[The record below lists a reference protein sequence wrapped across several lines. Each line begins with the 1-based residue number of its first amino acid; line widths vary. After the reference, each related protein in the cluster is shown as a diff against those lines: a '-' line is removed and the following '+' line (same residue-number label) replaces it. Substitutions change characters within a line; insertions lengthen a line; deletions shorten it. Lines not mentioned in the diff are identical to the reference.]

1 MSSLSLPRVL
11 QNRKTSLDQEREHF
25 EKIQAA
31 SISKAINT
39 LENPV
44 KEKHARNA
52 IIGTFQEKSAETF
65 WRCVTKLPLQEHRI
79 VAWKFCH
86 VLHKVLRE
94 GHPNVLASSQRHKTL
109 LQDLGK
115 LWVHLKDGYGKLIQ
129 QYCQLLLTK
138 LDFHRRNP
146 GFPGNLVLSEE
157 DLCRIGD
164 NDVNNYFQMC
174 VEMFDYIDEILG
186 LQSAIFGSLDM
197 SRSNSMTSH
206 GQCRLA
212 PLLPCILDSAQL
224 YDLCVKILFKMHATL
239 PPDLLSGHRKRFL
252 RQFTILRQFY
262 LGSSNLQYFKTLI
275 QIPLLPENPPNF
287 LVQAELSTY
296 VTQAAIVLPDE
307 DPSENNSM
315 IGELVDLGIGN
326 SVTSSE
332 TSQRSLSPDLLTQRD
347 NMIQHLH
354 GELNAHQSLIIQ
366 LKQQVSTL
374 EMELAKKDSELTQ
387 ERLIR
392 DDLLHQVNSMD
403 NFDELDKK
411 YKLLEEKFNKLKEVY
426 TKLRE
431 EHITL
436 LRQKAAVDKSLK
448 GSEKMTRFAQTANS
462 LLLSIKSDVDKQL
475 SNMRTVEFNMAPQRI
490 KFEEELIAL
499 QTTVD
504 STTRH
509 NDELL
514 RVTELLKTEVSEVK
528 QKLTDAV
535 QIKSDLELKLSESE
549 ELRFSINAL
558 WFECCRKIIEHTSEM
573 LDYPS
578 MSSATC
584 SPECVSLIKEKL
596 ISSIGKGKDEVAGF
610 AHYVA
615 MYIVFGKAVSNT
627 KSDLND
633 AQKLLDKCKQVGKD
647 SVKLLTAWQTG
658 VKIDECCNSLIST
671 LNDVESMAFS
681 TQANESLGD
690 LVEDELSI
698 MDRAIEEAAKR
709 IQEMITES
717 RAAHSGIKLE
727 VNEQILD
734 SCTSLMAAIRVL
746 VHKSRKLQAEI
757 VANQGSNGS
766 AKEFYK
772 RNHQWTEGL
781 ISAAKSIGLG
791 AKGLLDAANEAVSG
805 EGKLERLIVASHCV
819 AAGTAQLVVAS
830 RVKASQNS
838 DNLAELSQASRNVT
852 NATATVV
859 ATAKSCAQ
867 LVQQTEDLD
876 LGVLNEHQ
884 TKRLEIEC
892 QVRVLELES
901 SLEKERMKL
910 SALRKLH
917 YQEDQS

>member
-1 MSSLSLPRVL
+1 MEEL
-11 QNRKTSLDQEREHF
+11 H
-25 EKIQAA
+25 AA

-157 DLCRIGD
+157 DLCKIGD

-287 LVQAELSTY
+287 LIQAELSTY

-354 GELNAHQSLIIQ
+354 GEINAHQSLIIQ

-499 QTTVD
+499 QSTVD
-504 STTRH
+504 STTRQ

-514 RVTELLKTEVSEVK
+514 METELLKTEVCEIK

-535 QIKSDLELKLSESE
+535 NLKSDLELKLSESE

-573 LDYPS
+573 LDDPS
-578 MSSATC
+578 MSSSTC
-584 SPECVSLIKEKL
+584 SPACVSLIKEKL
-596 ISSIGKGKDEVAGF
+596 VGFIEKGKDEVAGF

-658 VKIDECCNSLIST
+658 VKIDECCNGLIST

>member
-436 LRQKAAVDKSLK
+436 LRQ
-448 GSEKMTRFAQTANS
+448 
-462 LLLSIKSDVDKQL
+462 KSDVDKQL

>member
-436 LRQKAAVDKSLK
+436 LRQK
-448 GSEKMTRFAQTANS
+448 
-462 LLLSIKSDVDKQL
+462 SDVDKQL

-514 RVTELLKTEVSEVK
+514 RVTELLKTEVCEVK
-528 QKLTDAV
+528 QQLTDAV

-596 ISSIGKGKDEVAGF
+596 VSSIGKGKDEVAGF

-615 MYIVFGKAVSNT
+615 MYIIFGKAVSNT

-633 AQKLLDKCKQVGKD
+633 AQSKFVH
-647 SVKLLTAWQTG
+647 T
-658 VKIDECCNSLIST
+658 T
-671 LNDVESMAFS
+671 LYY
-681 TQANESLGD
+681 L
-690 LVEDELSI
+690 
-698 MDRAIEEAAKR
+698 K
-709 IQEMITES
+709 
-717 RAAHSGIKLE
+717 
-727 VNEQILD
+727 
-734 SCTSLMAAIRVL
+734 
-746 VHKSRKLQAEI
+746 
-757 VANQGSNGS
+757 
-766 AKEFYK
+766 
-772 RNHQWTEGL
+772 
-781 ISAAKSIGLG
+781 
-791 AKGLLDAANEAVSG
+791 
-805 EGKLERLIVASHCV
+805 
-819 AAGTAQLVVAS
+819 
-830 RVKASQNS
+830 
-838 DNLAELSQASRNVT
+838 
-852 NATATVV
+852 
-859 ATAKSCAQ
+859 
-867 LVQQTEDLD
+867 
-876 LGVLNEHQ
+876 
-884 TKRLEIEC
+884 
-892 QVRVLELES
+892 
-901 SLEKERMKL
+901 
-910 SALRKLH
+910 
-917 YQEDQS
+917 

>member
-115 LWVHLKDGYGKLIQ
+115 LWGHLKDGYGKLIQ

-157 DLCRIGD
+157 NLCRIGD

-212 PLLPCILDSAQL
+212 PLLPCILDSSQL

-287 LVQAELSTY
+287 LIQAELSTY

-307 DPSENNSM
+307 DPSESNSM

-403 NFDELDKK
+403 NFDQLDKK
-411 YKLLEEKFNKLKEVY
+411 YRLLEEKFNKLKEVY

-436 LRQKAAVDKSLK
+436 LRQ
-448 GSEKMTRFAQTANS
+448 
-462 LLLSIKSDVDKQL
+462 KSDVDKQL

-499 QTTVD
+499 QSTVD
-504 STTRH
+504 STTRQ

-514 RVTELLKTEVSEVK
+514 MATELLKTEVCEAK

-535 QIKSDLELKLSESE
+535 LIKSDLELRLSESE
-549 ELRFSINAL
+549 ELRFSNNAL
-558 WFECCRKIIEHTSEM
+558 WFECCRKIIEHTCEM
-573 LDYPS
+573 LDDPS

-584 SPECVSLIKEKL
+584 SPECISLMKEKL
-596 ISSIGKGKDEVAGF
+596 VSIIEKGKDEVAGF

-615 MYIVFGKAVSNT
+615 MFIIFGKAVSNT

-658 VKIDECCNSLIST
+658 IKIDECCKGLKNT
-671 LNDVESMAFS
+671 LNDVESMASS
-681 TQANESLGD
+681 TQAIESLGD
-690 LVEDELSI
+690 LVEDELST

-830 RVKASQNS
+830 RVKASRNS

-867 LVQQTEDLD
+867 LVQQTEELD

>member
-52 IIGTFQEKSAETF
+52 IIGTFQEKSGETF
-65 WRCVTKLPLQEHRI
+65 WRCVSKLPVQEHRI
-79 VAWKFCH
+79 VAWKCCH
-86 VLHKVLRE
+86 VVHKVLRE

-109 LQDLGK
+109 LQDLGR

-129 QYCQLLLTK
+129 QYCQLLLVK

-157 DLCRIGD
+157 DLNRIGN

-212 PLLPCILDSAQL
+212 PLMPCILDSAQL

-252 RQFTILRQFY
+252 RQFNILRQFY

-275 QIPLLPENPPNF
+275 QIPLLPEHPPNF
-287 LVQAELSTY
+287 LIQAELSTY

-307 DPSENNSM
+307 DPPENHSM
-315 IGELVDLGIGN
+315 VGELVDLGIGN

-332 TSQRSLSPDLLTQRD
+332 TSQRSLSPDLLIQRD

-354 GELNAHQSLIIQ
+354 GELNGHQSLIIQ

-392 DDLLHQVNSMD
+392 DDLLHQTSSMG
-403 NFDELDKK
+403 NYEELDRK

-436 LRQKAAVDKSLK
+436 LRQK
-448 GSEKMTRFAQTANS
+448 
-462 LLLSIKSDVDKQL
+462 SDVDKQL
-475 SNMRTVEFNMAPQRI
+475 LNMRTVELNMAPQRI
-490 KFEEELIAL
+490 RFEEELIAL
-499 QTTVD
+499 QATVD
-504 STTRH
+504 STTH
-509 NDELL
+509 QNDEL
-514 RVTELLKTEVSEVK
+514 VMENELLKTEVSEVK
-528 QKLTDAV
+528 QKCTDV
-535 QIKSDLELKLSESE
+535 EFIKSDLELRLSESE
-549 ELRFSINAL
+549 ELRFSNNAL
-558 WFECCRKIIEHTSEM
+558 WFESCRKIIEHTCDM
-573 LDYPS
+573 LDDPS

-596 ISSIGKGKDEVAGF
+596 VSAIGKGKDEVAGF

-627 KSDLND
+627 KSNLND

-658 VKIDECCNSLIST
+658 IKINECSEGLKIT
-671 LNDVESMAFS
+671 VNDVESMASS

-690 LVEDELSI
+690 LVEDELTI

-717 RAAHSGIKLE
+717 RASHSGVKLE

-791 AKGLLDAANEAVSG
+791 AKGLLDAANDAVSG
-805 EGKLERLIVASHCV
+805 EGKLERLIVASHSV

-830 RVKASQNS
+830 RVKASRNS
-838 DNLAELSQASRNVT
+838 DNLVELSQASRDVT

-867 LVQQTEDLD
+867 LVQQTEELD

>member
-504 STTRH
+504 STTLH

-596 ISSIGKGKDEVAGF
+596 VSSIDKGKDEVAGF

-615 MYIVFGKAVSNT
+615 MYIVLGKSVSNT

-633 AQKLLDKCKQVGKD
+633 AQKLSDKCKQVGKD

-658 VKIDECCNSLIST
+658 VKIDECCNGLIST

>member
-25 EKIQAA
+25 EKIQSA

-129 QYCQLLLTK
+129 RYCQLLLTK

-392 DDLLHQVNSMD
+392 DDLLHQVNSTD

-436 LRQKAAVDKSLK
+436 LRQ
-448 GSEKMTRFAQTANS
+448 
-462 LLLSIKSDVDKQL
+462 KSDVDKQL

-504 STTRH
+504 STTRQ
-509 NDELL
+509 NEELL
-514 RVTELLKTEVSEVK
+514 MATELLKTEVYEVK

-535 QIKSDLELKLSESE
+535 HVKSDLELKLSESE
-549 ELRFSINAL
+549 ELRFSNNAL

-573 LDYPS
+573 LDDPS

-596 ISSIGKGKDEVAGF
+596 VSSIGKGKDEVAGF

-658 VKIDECCNSLIST
+658 VKIDECCNGLIGS

-690 LVEDELSI
+690 LVEDELSM

-717 RAAHSGIKLE
+717 RAAHSGVKLE

>member
-1 MSSLSLPRVL
+1 MEELHS
-11 QNRKTSLDQEREHF
+11 
-25 EKIQAA
+25 A

-129 QYCQLLLTK
+129 RYCQLLLTK

-392 DDLLHQVNSMD
+392 DDLLHQVNSTD

-448 GSEKMTRFAQTANS
+448 GSEKMTRFAQAANS

-504 STTRH
+504 STTRQ
-509 NDELL
+509 NEELL
-514 RVTELLKTEVSEVK
+514 MATELLKTEVNEVK
-528 QKLTDAV
+528 QKLADAV
-535 QIKSDLELKLSESE
+535 HGKSDLELKLSESE
-549 ELRFSINAL
+549 ELRFSNNAL
-558 WFECCRKIIEHTSEM
+558 WFESCRKIIEHTSEM
-573 LDYPS
+573 LDDPS

-596 ISSIGKGKDEVAGF
+596 VSSIGKGKDEVAGF

-658 VKIDECCNSLIST
+658 VKIDECCNGLIGS

-690 LVEDELSI
+690 LVEDELSM
-698 MDRAIEEAAKR
+698 MDKAIEEAANR

-717 RAAHSGIKLE
+717 RAAHSGVKLE

>member
-436 LRQKAAVDKSLK
+436 LRQK
-448 GSEKMTRFAQTANS
+448 
-462 LLLSIKSDVDKQL
+462 SDVDKQL

-504 STTRH
+504 STTLH

-596 ISSIGKGKDEVAGF
+596 VSSIDKGKDEVAGF

-615 MYIVFGKAVSNT
+615 MYIVLGKSVSNT

-633 AQKLLDKCKQVGKD
+633 AQKLSDKCKQVGKD

-658 VKIDECCNSLIST
+658 VKIDECCNGLIST

>member
-1 MSSLSLPRVL
+1 MKFLVKFDTIAYHFIKIMSSISLPRVL
-11 QNRKTSLDQEREHF
+11 QNRKTSLDQEREQF

-39 LENPV
+39 AENPV

-52 IIGTFQEKSAETF
+52 IIGTFQEKSGETF

-94 GHPNVLASSQRHKTL
+94 GHPNVVLSSQKHRTL

-129 QYCQLLLTK
+129 QYCELLLTK

-146 GFPGNLVLSEE
+146 GFPGNLVISEE
-157 DLCRIGD
+157 VLNQIGD

-174 VEMFDYIDEILG
+174 VEMFDYIDEILN

-212 PLLPCILDSAQL
+212 PLMPCILDSAQL
-224 YDLCVKILFKMHATL
+224 YDLCVKILFRMHATL
-239 PPDLLSGHRKRFL
+239 SPDLLSGHRKRFL
-252 RQFTILRQFY
+252 RQFNILRQFY

-307 DPSENNSM
+307 DLLENNSM
-315 IGELVDLGIGN
+315 VGELVDLGLGN
-326 SVTSSE
+326 SVSSSDA
-332 TSQRSLSPDLLTQRD
+332 SQRSLSPDLLIQRD
-347 NMIQHLH
+347 QIIQHLH
-354 GELNAHQSLIIQ
+354 GELNSHQNLIIQ
-366 LKQQVSTL
+366 LKQQVYTL
-374 EMELAKKDSELTQ
+374 EMKLSKKDSELTQ
-387 ERLIR
+387 ERLIK
-392 DDLLHQVNSMD
+392 DELLQQTNSIA
-403 NFDELDKK
+403 NFEELDKK

-436 LRQKAAVDKSLK
+436 LRQK
-448 GSEKMTRFAQTANS
+448 
-462 LLLSIKSDVDKQL
+462 SDVDKQL
-475 SNMRTVEFNMAPQRI
+475 SNLRTVEFNMTPHRI
-490 KFEEELIAL
+490 KIEEELVAL
-499 QTTVD
+499 QATVD
-504 STTRH
+504 STTRQ
-509 NDELL
+509 NDEL
-514 RVTELLKTEVSEVK
+514 VLKTEMLSTELNELK
-528 QKLTDAV
+528 KKLENV
-535 QIKSDLELKLSESE
+535 EIMKSNLELKLGESE
-549 ELRFSINAL
+549 DLKILENTK
-558 WFECCRKIIEHTSEM
+558 WFECCRKIIEHTFDI
-573 LDYPS
+573 LDDPS
-578 MSSATC
+578 MSSYTC
-584 SPECVSLIKEKL
+584 SPECLILIKDKL
-596 ISSIGKGKDEVAGF
+596 VEAINRGKDNAAVL
-610 AHYVA
+610 AHYIA
-615 MYIVFGKAVSNT
+615 MYVVFGKAVSNT
-627 KSDLND
+627 KSNLND
-633 AQKLLDKCKQVGKD
+633 AQSLADRCKDVSRT

-658 VKIDECCNSLIST
+658 SKIGEYCEDLKSAV
-671 LNDVESMAFS
+671 NDVESMALS
-681 TQANESLGD
+681 TQATESLGD
-690 LVEDELSI
+690 LVEDELST
-698 MDRAIEEAAKR
+698 MDKAIEEAANR
-709 IQEMITES
+709 IQEMITET

-746 VHKSRKLQAEI
+746 VHKSKKLQFEI
-757 VANQGSNGS
+757 VANQGNEGS

-781 ISAAKSIGLG
+781 ISAAKSIGFG
-791 AKGLLDAANEAVSG
+791 AKGLLDAANDVVSADG
-805 EGKLERLIVASHCV
+805 NLSRLIVASHSV

-830 RVKASQNS
+830 RVKAPRGSR
-838 DNLAELSQASRNVT
+838 NLDELSKASRDVT

-859 ATAKSCAQ
+859 ATAKSCTQ
-867 LVQQTEDLD
+867 LVQQPEDLD

-910 SALRKLH
+910 ATLRKLH
-917 YQEDQS
+917 YQDGDQS

>member
-1 MSSLSLPRVL
+1 M
-11 QNRKTSLDQEREHF
+11 EEFH
-25 EKIQAA
+25 AA

-94 GHPNVLASSQRHKTL
+94 GHPNVVASSQRHKTL

-307 DPSENNSM
+307 DPSESNSM

-332 TSQRSLSPDLLTQRD
+332 TSQRSLSPDILTQRD

-436 LRQKAAVDKSLK
+436 LRQKAVVDKSLK
-448 GSEKMTRFAQTANS
+448 GSEKMTRFAQAANS

-475 SNMRTVEFNMAPQRI
+475 SNMRTVEVNMGPQRI

-504 STTRH
+504 STTRQ

-514 RVTELLKTEVSEVK
+514 MATEVLKTEVSEAK

-535 QIKSDLELKLSESE
+535 LIKSDLELRLSESE
-549 ELRFSINAL
+549 ELRFSNNAL
-558 WFECCRKIIEHTSEM
+558 WFECCRKIIEHTCAII
-573 LDYPS
+573 DDPS

-596 ISSIGKGKDEVAGF
+596 VSTIEKGKDEVAGF

-615 MYIVFGKAVSNT
+615 MYIIFGKAVSNT

-658 VKIDECCNSLIST
+658 IKIDECCKGLNNT
-671 LNDVESMAFS
+671 LNDVESMASS

-727 VNEQILD
+727 VNEQILE

-830 RVKASQNS
+830 RVKASRNS

-867 LVQQTEDLD
+867 LVQQTEELD

-910 SALRKLH
+910 SSLRKLH
-917 YQEDQS
+917 YQDDQS

>member
-436 LRQKAAVDKSLK
+436 LRQK
-448 GSEKMTRFAQTANS
+448 
-462 LLLSIKSDVDKQL
+462 SDVDKQL

-514 RVTELLKTEVSEVK
+514 RVTELLKTEVCEVK
-528 QKLTDAV
+528 QQLTDAV

-596 ISSIGKGKDEVAGF
+596 VSSIGKGKDEVAGF

-615 MYIVFGKAVSNT
+615 MYIIFGKAVSNT

-658 VKIDECCNSLIST
+658 VKIDECCNGLIST

-709 IQEMITES
+709 IQEMINES